1 MWRDAIQRV
10 LISEA
15 ALRRRI
21 HVLGKAITRD
31 YHGQDLIVIPVLR
44 GAMVFAADLV
54 RVIDLPLT
62 MDAVCL
68 SSYGDQPISSG
79 TIHLQKDLA
88 DSITGKHALI
98 VEDIID
104 TGLTLQLLW
113 RHLLAYEPARLG
125 VCVLL
130 DKPARRRVDVA
141 IHYRGF
147 EVPDAFVVGYGL
159 DYQGRYRNL
168 PFIGVLRPEYLQHE
182 RPPYARFSGRNAR
195 PPSWSSDGPGVHRPE
210 VEGDSGR

>member
-1 MWRDAIQRV
+1 MDMWREAIQRV

-15 ALRRRI
+15 ALRHRI
-21 HVLGKAITRD
+21 HALGKAITQDHR
-31 YHGQDLIVIPVLR
+31 GKDLIVIPVLR

-54 RVIDLPLT
+54 RTIDLPLT
-62 MDAVCL
+62 LDAVCV

-79 TIHLQKDLA
+79 TIQLQKDLA
-88 DSITGKHALI
+88 DSIAGKHALI

-104 TGLTLQLLW
+104 TGLTLHALW
-113 RHLLAYEPARLG
+113 RHLLAYEPARLS

-130 DKPARRRVDVA
+130 DKRARRRVDVA
-141 IHYRGF
+141 IQYRGF

-168 PFIGVLRPEYLQHE
+168 PFIGVLRPECLQHDLTPSE
-182 RPPYARFSGRNAR
+182 GFSGQNNRF
-195 PPSWSSDGPGVHRPE
+195 PS
-210 VEGDSGR
+210 